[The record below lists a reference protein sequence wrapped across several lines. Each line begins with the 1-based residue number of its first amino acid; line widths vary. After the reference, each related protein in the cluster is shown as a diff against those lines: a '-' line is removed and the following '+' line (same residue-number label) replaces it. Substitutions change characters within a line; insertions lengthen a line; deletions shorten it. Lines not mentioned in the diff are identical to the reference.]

1 MYKMLTEDQQTGV
14 GYYDYGGGGEQKI
27 QEGNFD
33 SRRLILEQ
41 LPTFGLDPRWLVTIT
56 LQN

>member
-1 MYKMLTEDQQTGV
+1 MYKMLTEDQQTRI

-33 SRRLILEQ
+33 SRRLILKQ
-41 LPTFGLDPRWLVTIT
+41 LPTFGLDPKWLVTIT

>member
-14 GYYDYGGGGEQKI
+14 DYYNSSCGGEQKI

-41 LPTFGLDPRWLVTIT
+41 LPTFGLDPKWLVTIT